1 MNKQKS
7 IISKLLFSLLIVVA
21 LMIIKSNKVSAFDTL
36 MGGMDFHTGPTGGD
50 GITIGPHMYNY
61 GDQWCVDNTKTLA
74 RTDTGSKGGT
84 CIAYVNRNKNKND
97 YSYRNEMNHYA
108 LSNSAQVEQS
118 IAAAYYT

>member
-7 IISKLLFSLLIVVA
+7 IISKLLFSLLKSSCTNDN
-21 LMIIKSNKVSAFDTL
+21 KSNKVSAFDTL

-74 RTDTGSKGGT
+74 K
-84 CIAYVNRNKNKND
+84 NRHWK
-97 YSYRNEMNHYA
+97 
-108 LSNSAQVEQS
+108 
-118 IAAAYYT
+118 